1 MAIQIQTLKKISE
14 SYKDRTFVYKDLHL
28 DFTTS
33 SQYNTFLDQQIKNN
47 DIKLS
52 YDAEAIKNSI
62 RNLFHTRPG
71 QRFLFPLYGLDL
83 HIFLFEQIT
92 DENARTIGE
101 TIVSGLE
108 KYEKRIIVQNCIVKP
123 NHDNN
128 EYEIDVIY
136 LVPRLNIKDSISTF
150 LNAKT
155 QSFSQNSNNA
165 LQL

>member
-1 MAIQIQTLKKISE
+1 MAIQIQSLKKISE
-14 SYKDRTFVYKDLHL
+14 GYKEKTYIYKDLHL
-28 DFTTS
+28 DFATA
-33 SQYNTFLDQQIKNN
+33 SQYNTPLDRQIRSN
-47 DIKLS
+47 DVKLS
-52 YDAEAIKNSI
+52 YDLEAIKNSI
-62 RNLFHTRPG
+62 RNLFNTRPG

-92 DENARTIGE
+92 DENARTLGE

-108 KYEKRIIVQNCIVKP
+108 RFEKRIIVQNCIVTP
-123 NHDNN
+123 NNDDN

-136 LVPRLNIKDSISTF
+136 TVPRLNAKDSISTI

-155 QSFSQNSNNA
+155 RSFSSNSTNA